1 MKFYYSIVLFLVF
14 AFSAVAHTKDT
25 LINSQNLKRGYRLA
39 YWRNDSIQWLAIEK
53 GNSSIELGE
62 GEADAKM
69 PVETLGYL
77 YADFDKYF
85 AIATH
90 LGPTPIKI
98 SIYDKKTGGLLY
110 YGVTPFYLDTIRGLL
125 MYEGAYGKAG
135 KLILFDAT
143 LAAVELYDAPTDT
156 PCFGFCCWK
165 VEGITDKEVKIEYI
179 NMKGQSVTKVYNRKP
194 LPR

>member
-1 MKFYYSIVLFLVF
+1 MFF
-14 AFSAVAHTKDT
+14 AFSVQAHTKDT
-25 LINSQNLKRGYRLA
+25 LVKSQKLKHGYRLA

-53 GNSSIELGE
+53 GKSSIELGE

-69 PVETLGYL
+69 PIKVLGYL

-98 SIYDKKTGGLLY
+98 SIYDKKSGGLLY
-110 YGVTPFYLDTIRGLL
+110 YGITPFYLDTIRGLL

-135 KLILFDAT
+135 KLILFDAKKGNV
-143 LAAVELYDAPTDT
+143 ALYDAPTDT

-165 VEGITDKEVKIEYI
+165 VESITNKEVKIEYI
-179 NMKGQSVTKVYNRKP
+179 NLKGESITKVYNR
-194 LPR
+194 